1 MPIRALLELLCLIA
15 AAWKIQ
21 VFICSQSS
29 FSSARAQALYR
40 RQTGR
45 ISCGDYNEFQIL
57 PPSKVETDFRKNQIS
72 EHFRCFQMLQLL
84 FQPQPHLVVSRASV
98 PVWSPLSVQ
107 ECVCHAGNLPH
118 FWVFVLL
125 CTQRLQFQLG
135 QAPLCISFCPLPPQ
149 IASSGNQ
156 RGSEAMNFLILFASS
171 SFLALSVTFALA
183 KVFLWGMQSCWHMC
197 MYYTCTKPPKMNFF
211 PWDPVIGWWEW
222 FRTLLKVYNG
232 QQEAIFY
239 RGTLNWDLYWEI
251 LTQIRLPR
259 KEMDTPGLLVFKK
272 GLENAL
278 NRL

>member
-1 MPIRALLELLCLIA
+1 MPIRALLELLCHIA

-29 FSSARAQALYR
+29 FSSARAQDLYR

-84 FQPQPHLVVSRASV
+84 FQPQPRLVEQSISSCLQ
-98 PVWSPLSVQ
+98 PI
-107 ECVCHAGNLPH
+107 VCAGMCLPRRE
-118 FWVFVLL
+118 FATF
-125 CTQRLQFQLG
+125 LG
-135 QAPLCISFCPLPPQ
+135 FCAALH
-149 IASSGNQ
+149 
-156 RGSEAMNFLILFASS
+156 SEAPVPARASS
-171 SFLALSVTFALA
+171 SLHFLLPTASTNC
-183 KVFLWGMQSCWHMC
+183 FLWKSKGDWNNEFSYSVCILELSGPLWLLHLQRFFCEEC
-197 MYYTCTKPPKMNFF
+197 RATDTCACIYTCTKPPKMNFS

-239 RGTLNWDLYWEI
+239 WGTLNWDLYWEI